1 MKRRDFLK
9 QTATTAAGA
18 TALAAGAAPAILLG
32 DSKRSA
38 KNPIIGQGEYR
49 YECIH
54 N

>member
-32 DSKRSA
+32 DSKRRA
-38 KNPIIGQGEYR
+38 RNPIIGQGEYR